1 MKNVTFQ
8 SPRIPAA
15 NNRLINHL
23 LHVQDTVTLAL
34 RADII
39 GQSRRDIILRRHQQV
54 EQHIDGV
61 RLGKPI
67 TGHMLDILQNTYSM
81 LTNQLINDIDIHIP
95 TTESRHDNQQ
105 EKRQRMHDRANC
117 ETYPERLV
125 QQNGFHS

>member
-1 MKNVTFQ
+1 MKNITFQ

-23 LHVQDTVTLAL
+23 LHVQDTITLAL
-34 RADII
+34 WADII
-39 GQSRRDIILRRHQQV
+39 RQSCRDIIFRRHQQV

-67 TGHMLDILQNTYSM
+67 TGHILDILQNAYSI

-95 TTESRHDNQQ
+95 TAKSQHHKQQ
-105 EKRQRMHDRANC
+105 EKRQRMHDRADC
-117 ETYPERLV
+117 ETYP
-125 QQNGFHS
+125 